1 MERSKIYEEM
11 EQVLGLVPSM
21 FKSIPD
27 ASLELEW
34 GLFKKVQLEGVS
46 LDGKQ
51 RELIGLGISAVTKC
65 RYCVYFHS
73 VIAKLNGATDE
84 EIQETIHYAKATA
97 GWSAYINGMALDY
110 NEFTKEMDAICAHI
124 REVNMQN

>member
-1 MERSKIYEEM
+1 MMERKEIYGEM
-11 EQVLGLVPSM
+11 EQMLGLVPSM

-34 GLFKKVQLEGVS
+34 GLFKKVQLEGAS

-65 RYCVYFHS
+65 RYCVYFHC
-73 VIAKLNGATDE
+73 VMAKLNGASDE

-110 NEFTKEMDAICAHI
+110 NEFTKEMDAICAHV
-124 REVNMQN
+124 RKANT

>member
-1 MERSKIYEEM
+1 MERSQIYEEM
-11 EQVLGLVPSM
+11 EHMLGLVPSM

-34 GLFKKVQLEGVS
+34 GLFKKVQLEGAS

-73 VIAKLNGATDE
+73 VMAKLNGASDQ

-110 NEFTKEMDAICAHI
+110 NEFTKEMDAICEHVKKA
-124 REVNMQN
+124 NM

>member
-11 EQVLGLVPSM
+11 EQMLGLVPSM

-34 GLFKKVQLEGVS
+34 RLFKTVQLEGAS

-51 RELIGLGISAVTKC
+51 RELIGLGISAVSKC
-65 RYCVYFHS
+65 RYCIYFHTML
-73 VIAKLNGATDE
+73 AKLNGATDE
-84 EIQETIHYAKATA
+84 EIQETMHYAKASA
-97 GWSAYINGMALDY
+97 GWSAYINGMQIDFDA
-110 NEFTKEMDAICAHI
+110 FAKEIDAVCAHV
-124 REVNMQN
+124 REMNMQN

>member
-34 GLFKKVQLEGVS
+34 GLFKKVQLEGLS

>member
-84 EIQETIHYAKATA
+84 EIQETIHYAKATV

>member
-11 EQVLGLVPSM
+11 EQVLGIVPSM

>member
-34 GLFKKVQLEGVS
+34 GLFKKVQLEGLS

-65 RYCVYFHS
+65 RYCIYFHS

-97 GWSAYINGMALDY
+97 GWSAYINGMALNY

>member
-1 MERSKIYEEM
+1 MIMERSKIYEEM
-11 EQVLGLVPSM
+11 EHMLGLVPSM

-34 GLFKKVQLEGVS
+34 SLFKKVQLEGAS

-73 VIAKLNGATDE
+73 VMAKLNGASDE

-97 GWSAYINGMALDY
+97 GWSAYINGMALDF
-110 NEFTKEMDAICAHI
+110 NEFTKEMDAICAHV
-124 REVNMQN
+124 RKMNM

>member
-11 EQVLGLVPSM
+11 EQMLGLVPSM

-34 GLFKKVQLEGVS
+34 GLFKKVQLEGAS

-73 VIAKLNGATDE
+73 VMAKLNGASDE

-110 NEFTKEMDAICAHI
+110 NEFTKEMDAICKHV
-124 REVNMQN
+124 REASK

>member
-1 MERSKIYEEM
+1 MERSKIFEEM
-11 EQVLGLVPSM
+11 EQMLGLVPSM

-34 GLFKKVQLEGVS
+34 SLFKTVQLEGAS

-65 RYCVYFHS
+65 RYCVYFHT
-73 VIAKLNGATDE
+73 VMAKLNGATDE
-84 EIQETIHYAKATA
+84 EIQETVHYATATA
-97 GWSAYINGMALDY
+97 GWSAYSNGLGLDY
-110 NEFTKEMDAICAHI
+110 NEFTKEMDAICAHV
-124 REVNMQN
+124 RKMNV

>member
-11 EQVLGLVPSM
+11 EQVLGIVPSM

-34 GLFKKVQLEGVS
+34 GLFKKVQLEGLS

-124 REVNMQN
+124 REANMQN

>member
-11 EQVLGLVPSM
+11 EQMLGLVPSM

-34 GLFKKVQLEGVS
+34 GLFKKVQLEGAS

-73 VIAKLNGATDE
+73 VMAKLNGASDE

-110 NEFTKEMDAICAHI
+110 NEFTKEMDAICTHV
-124 REVNMQN
+124 REANMKN

>member
-1 MERSKIYEEM
+1 M
-11 EQVLGLVPSM
+11 
-21 FKSIPD
+21 
-27 ASLELEW
+27 EW
-34 GLFKKVQLEGVS
+34 GLFKKVQLEGAS